1 MMRLYRALL
10 HLYPASFRNE
20 YGDEMARDFS
30 RRLRDA
36 GRPLGAIGVWLEA
49 LVDTLA
55 NALRVHRD
63 VLAQDLRYTARSL
76 RRSPGFTFTALVVTA
91 LGVGATTAAFSIT
104 DHVLLRPLP
113 FKQPD
118 RLVRLY
124 QDQSFRGYARMEL
137 SPPNYRDW
145 HQMATVFA
153 SMGAFTQASV
163 NLVGQGEPERLTG
176 TLATFEVLPMLGVA
190 PALGRF
196 FTAQEDQEG
205 AAATV
210 VLSHSLWR
218 GTFGGDPGVIG
229 RKVLLNDEPHIVIG
243 VMPRGF
249 YFPSRTTEFWAPMRF
264 RHDDDYND
272 RTNYYLYGIARLRD
286 GVSVDDARAELRVI
300 AARLE
305 RQFPKENEGTSA
317 AVVDLRTDLSRQAR
331 LLLVALFGASLCVL
345 LIACTNLANLLLAR
359 ALARR
364 REVAVRAALG
374 AGRER
379 LVRQM
384 LTESVLL
391 ACGGGIAGILIAIAG
406 TPLAVRL
413 VPNALPIAEMP
424 AVNLRMLL
432 FAGIVTLATGIA
444 FGVLPALRAGQVDS
458 AALAEGARSGGSR
471 RAERVRSV
479 LVVAEVTASVVL
491 LIGTALLIRA
501 LWVVQRI
508 DPGFDP
514 QGVLTVR
521 TTLPLPKY
529 GGVAQRGQFYRAVL
543 GDIEAL
549 PGVSGAA
556 YISYLPMGSM
566 RGGVWPISLDG
577 RPPDGGERDTVL
589 LRFVT
594 PGFFSALRI
603 PLRAGRDVDERDT
616 QNAPYVAVVSESF
629 VREHWPGES
638 ALGRRFFVGFR
649 ERTIVG
655 VVGDIHVRGLERE
668 SEPQV
673 YLPYEQVPDNGL
685 IGYTPKDLVVRSSMP
700 AGPLVAAVRSIIA
713 RADPQ
718 QPVSDVALYADVI
731 ESETAPRTAQLRVL
745 AAFAAIA
752 LTLAGIGLHGLL
764 AFIVS
769 ARTREIGVR
778 IALGA
783 ASRDIL
789 RLVMG
794 HGLLLATAGV
804 AVGAALAYA
813 AGRTMQSLLAGV
825 PPSDGPAFIAACSLV
840 LLVTI
845 LGTLVPARRAVRID
859 PLHAIRTE

>member
-1 MMRLYRALL
+1 
-10 HLYPASFRNE
+10 
-20 YGDEMARDFS
+20 
-30 RRLRDA
+30 
-36 GRPLGAIGVWLEA
+36 
-49 LVDTLA
+49 
-55 NALRVHRD
+55 
-63 VLAQDLRYTARSL
+63 
-76 RRSPGFTFTALVVTA
+76 
-91 LGVGATTAAFSIT
+91 
-104 DHVLLRPLP
+104 
-113 FKQPD
+113 
-118 RLVRLY
+118 
-124 QDQSFRGYARMEL
+124 
-137 SPPNYRDW
+137 
-145 HQMATVFA
+145 
-153 SMGAFTQASV
+153 
-163 NLVGQGEPERLTG
+163 
-176 TLATFEVLPMLGVA
+176 
-190 PALGRF
+190 
-196 FTAQEDQEG
+196 
-205 AAATV
+205 
-210 VLSHSLWR
+210 
-218 GTFGGDPGVIG
+218 
-229 RKVLLNDEPHIVIG
+229 
-243 VMPRGF
+243 
-249 YFPSRTTEFWAPMRF
+249 MRF

-514 QGVLTVR
+514 QGVLTMR

-529 GGVAQRGQFYRAVL
+529 SGVAQRGQFYRAVL
-543 GDIEAL
+543 GDIEVL
-549 PGVSGAA
+549 PGVSAAA

>member
-1 MMRLYRALL
+1 
-10 HLYPASFRNE
+10 
-20 YGDEMARDFS
+20 
-30 RRLRDA
+30 
-36 GRPLGAIGVWLEA
+36 
-49 LVDTLA
+49 
-55 NALRVHRD
+55 
-63 VLAQDLRYTARSL
+63 
-76 RRSPGFTFTALVVTA
+76 
-91 LGVGATTAAFSIT
+91 
-104 DHVLLRPLP
+104 
-113 FKQPD
+113 
-118 RLVRLY
+118 
-124 QDQSFRGYARMEL
+124 
-137 SPPNYRDW
+137 
-145 HQMATVFA
+145 
-153 SMGAFTQASV
+153 
-163 NLVGQGEPERLTG
+163 
-176 TLATFEVLPMLGVA
+176 
-190 PALGRF
+190 
-196 FTAQEDQEG
+196 
-205 AAATV
+205 
-210 VLSHSLWR
+210 
-218 GTFGGDPGVIG
+218 
-229 RKVLLNDEPHIVIG
+229 
-243 VMPRGF
+243 
-249 YFPSRTTEFWAPMRF
+249 
-264 RHDDDYND
+264 
-272 RTNYYLYGIARLRD
+272 
-286 GVSVDDARAELRVI
+286 
-300 AARLE
+300 
-305 RQFPKENEGTSA
+305 
-317 AVVDLRTDLSRQAR
+317 
-331 LLLVALFGASLCVL
+331 
-345 LIACTNLANLLLAR
+345 
-359 ALARR
+359 
-364 REVAVRAALG
+364 
-374 AGRER
+374 
-379 LVRQM
+379 
-384 LTESVLL
+384 
-391 ACGGGIAGILIAIAG
+391 
-406 TPLAVRL
+406 
-413 VPNALPIAEMP
+413 
-424 AVNLRMLL
+424 
-432 FAGIVTLATGIA
+432 
-444 FGVLPALRAGQVDS
+444 
-458 AALAEGARSGGSR
+458 
-471 RAERVRSV
+471 
-479 LVVAEVTASVVL
+479 
-491 LIGTALLIRA
+491 
-501 LWVVQRI
+501 
-508 DPGFDP
+508 
-514 QGVLTVR
+514 
-521 TTLPLPKY
+521 
-529 GGVAQRGQFYRAVL
+529 
-543 GDIEAL
+543 
-549 PGVSGAA
+549 
-556 YISYLPMGSM
+556 
-566 RGGVWPISLDG
+566 
-577 RPPDGGERDTVL
+577 VL

-745 AAFAAIA
+745 AAFAATA